1 MKKKINAIILA
12 AGRGRRLT
20 NISYPKCLIRINQKQ
35 LLENLI
41 DNFKSLKINDIN
53 IVVGYKKDKI
63 VKKFQ
68 KHNFIFNKKWKSTN
82 MFYTLKCADKLLKK
96 NYSIISYADIY
107 YNSLAIKLILNKKYD
122 ICITSFNG
130 WNDLWKKRFKNPLND
145 LETFDLDK
153 NRYLTEIG
161 KKTNNIKDI
170 KGQYMGVI
178 GISPRGWVKLN
189 KCISYLPKKVLEKI
203 SMTELLEV
211 LLKKKIKIK
220 VIPYREKFM
229 EIDYLND
236 LKLAQKLFK
245 KRK

>member
-12 AGRGRRLT
+12 AGRGRRLK
-20 NISYPKCLIRINQKQ
+20 NISHPKCLIKINQKL

-41 DNFKSLKINDIN
+41 NNFKSLEINNIN
-53 IVVGYKKDKI
+53 IVVGYKKEKI
-63 VKKFQ
+63 IKKFQ
-68 KHNFIFNKKWKSTN
+68 KYNFLFNKKWKNTN

-107 YNSLAIKLILNKKYD
+107 YNSSAIKLILNKKYD

-130 WNDLWKKRFKNPLND
+130 WNNLWKKRFKNPLND

-153 NRYLTEIG
+153 NKYLTEIG
-161 KKTNNIKDI
+161 KKTKNIKNI

-178 GISPRGWVKLN
+178 GISPRGWIKLN
-189 KCISYLPKKVLEKI
+189 KCISYLSKNILDKI
-203 SMTELLEV
+203 SMTELLEI
-211 LLKKKIKIK
+211 LLKEKIKIK
-220 VIPYREKFM
+220 VIPYKEKFM

-236 LKLAQKLFK
+236 LKLARKLFK